1 MKPEPRADTDT
12 EPLDFARRFLQ
23 LHGAAVEKNDAA
35 IEALIPEN
43 LQALLD
49 APEHIRLSE
58 DTEQTESGGE
68 SYTVTYGAP
77 VLERMI
83 GKAFETIPLTGCRL
97 EFDYVKSGGFSRL
110 LEEQLTFYGAAAA
123 IETVADVTEEYL
135 LAACRYTAQS
145 DEQKEGLLHLA
156 FKTDTGA
163 LVPEMA
169 AAFFSAGCRTVFF
182 TPNTEAAQKMAALA
196 GYVEQAAPRFLE
208 DRLAPFR
215 QSMNRRFQRDIENLE
230 EYYRSLEQEMQKN
243 LEKPG
248 LSDAARKDRQA
259 KIDAIPD
266 ELESKKQDLFKKYSI
281 KVRLQPAALMQIRT
295 PAKKIA
301 CRLSIGKQ
309 RRQFFLTYNPVTRNL
324 DFPPCSRCHKPL
336 SHIHFDSQLEPV
348 CMACRQ

>member
-1 MKPEPRADTDT
+1 MKPDTEPGTET

-43 LQALLD
+43 LQTLLD
-49 APEHIRLSE
+49 APELIRLSE
-58 DTEQTESGGE
+58 DTENAEEGSGD
-68 SYTVTYGAP
+68 YTVTYGAP

-97 EFDYVKSGGFSRL
+97 EFDYIKNGGFSRL
-110 LEEQLTFYGAAAA
+110 IEEQLTFYGAAAA

-163 LVPEMA
+163 LVPDMA
-169 AAFFSAGCRTVFF
+169 EAFFSAGCRTVFT
-182 TPNTEAAQKMAALA
+182 TPVAGAVQKTTSLA
-196 GYVEQAAPRFLE
+196 EYVEQTARQLLQ

-230 EYYRSLEQEMQKN
+230 EYFRSLEQEMQKN

-248 LSDAARKDRQA
+248 LSEAARKDRQA
-259 KIDAIPD
+259 KIEAIPA